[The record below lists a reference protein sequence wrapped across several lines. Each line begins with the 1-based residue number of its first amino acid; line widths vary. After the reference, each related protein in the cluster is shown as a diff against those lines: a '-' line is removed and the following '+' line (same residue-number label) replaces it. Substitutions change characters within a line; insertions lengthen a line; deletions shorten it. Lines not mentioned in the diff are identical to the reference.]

1 MEECSAARATK
12 NSWSVVIG
20 TLHLSVIADAE
31 ALRLSLVRLVS
42 EEEAPRL
49 RLGSRSSAPR
59 PVAMTGLLA
68 DPMTSANDS
77 HAERRTL
84 FRQFLMRLD

>member
-1 MEECSAARATK
+1 LSVFVRTLYLSVVACCRSAA
-12 NSWSVVIG
+12 G
-20 TLHLSVIADAE
+20 
-31 ALRLSLVRLVS
+31 LSLVRLFS

-59 PVAMTGLLA
+59 PVAMNGLLA

-84 FRQFLMRLD
+84 FILFLA

>member
-1 MEECSAARATK
+1 MQKT
-12 NSWSVVIG
+12 
-20 TLHLSVIADAE
+20 
-31 ALRLSLVRLVS
+31 LRLSLVRRG

-68 DPMTSANDS
+68 DQMTSANDS
-77 HAERRTL
+77 AENAARYSDSSSRDSIDNSVESILRRAL
-84 FRQFLMRLD
+84 LAVPLNI